1 MAGSPPASLRDLYTT
16 PSTAWSFVPPSLS
29 QDSAPSNSSNPPFA
43 GPSSSGQWATRTTPN
58 PLFDLSSPL
67 SGDDSGLDITSL
79 TKELLV
85 VAFLRYG
92 TAALSQPWE
101 VGKTLLQVQWVPRSA
116 GDIPPEPA
124 AEVLDDEGEV
134 RRALQLIGPGAI
146 RLTQGTHSLR
156 RS

>member
-1 MAGSPPASLRDLYTT
+1 M
-16 PSTAWSFVPPSLS
+16 
-29 QDSAPSNSSNPPFA
+29 
-43 GPSSSGQWATRTTPN
+43 
-58 PLFDLSSPL
+58 
-67 SGDDSGLDITSL
+67 
-79 TKELLV
+79 

-124 AEVLDDEGEV
+124 VEVLDDEGEV